1 MAQSLLGA
9 AICALGVACAPTP
22 QAIPF
27 SVERFP
33 PTIDRAE
40 GGLLPQGADALDSY
54 ARVWWLDGH
63 MLHGLLVQPSM
74 VQGLEAGR
82 VLLPGPSPYD
92 VLDGGCGVIHVVYNP
107 TLMRVESLVCNGE
120 S

>member
-1 MAQSLLGA
+1 M
-9 AICALGVACAPTP
+9 
-22 QAIPF
+22 
-27 SVERFP
+27 
-33 PTIDRAE
+33 
-40 GGLLPQGADALDSY
+40 LPQGADALDSY
-54 ARVWWLDGH
+54 ARVWWLDGD

-74 VQGLEAGR
+74 VHGLEAGR
-82 VLLPGPSPYD
+82 ILLPGPSPYD